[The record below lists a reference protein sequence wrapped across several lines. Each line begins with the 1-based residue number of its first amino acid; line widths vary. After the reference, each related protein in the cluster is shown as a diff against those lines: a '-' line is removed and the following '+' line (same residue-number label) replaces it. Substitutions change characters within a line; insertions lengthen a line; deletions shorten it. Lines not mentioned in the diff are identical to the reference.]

1 MKKSRQLYLML
12 VLGASSPLDPRNPVQ
27 WFPLVR
33 VPPGAPGSPGSPG
46 SPGGPGA
53 PRFSSISRKA
63 SASSTGGP
71 SLPATSPS
79 PGIILLKEIGLALS
93 HQSEAQCNECKNCF
107 ANDAFFCSLPPWDLY
122 FNPEVTPQPKSM
134 ICNILL
140 QTNGTKAPHITKV
153 FELQDPWRF
162 QALTSSPLCLP
173 YFRTSLA

>member
-1 MKKSRQLYLML
+1 ML

-27 WFPLVR
+27 WFPLVL
-33 VPPGAPGSPGSPG
+33 VPPGAPGSPG

-63 SASSTGGP
+63 SAGSTGGP
-71 SLPATSPS
+71 SLPASSPS
-79 PGIILLKEIGLALS
+79 PGIILPKEIGLALS
-93 HQSEAQCNECKNCF
+93 HQSEAQCNECRNCF

-153 FELQDPWRF
+153 FELQDP
-162 QALTSSPLCLP
+162 
-173 YFRTSLA
+173 